1 MVELLI
7 ILPLPVAVAVV
18 VVVVLVV
25 VVAAQE
31 VTYPPPMYFLMQ
43 ELIQLQLVV
52 EV

>member
-7 ILPLPVAVAVV
+7 TFLL
-18 VVVVLVV
+18 L
-25 VVAAQE
+25 VVAAAAVLVALLVVAAVPE
-31 VTYPPPMYFLMQ
+31 VTYPSPMYFLMQ